1 MIGLIP
7 ISIRFALVPD
17 WEPVARRAGK
27 WGMKMRI
34 ILFAAVALAIGS
46 SAVRAEELAASPR
59 AEGARFAAMSLTDAQ
74 GARAIISNV
83 LATANGTHLAPCQVQ
98 VSFFGADGSLIGNA
112 TTVQLK
118 AGESTSVPASHPS
131 KLVRAVVNIGDVVD
145 PAKVCALRTSVEIF
159 DVQTDTTFVS
169 VPGEFIGS
177 NSECSVSVAPAL
189 GAARKNISG
198 RKNSGPL
205 AITSSLSGGTVSPR
219 TRSPVLAATPPT
231 APR

>member
-1 MIGLIP
+1 
-7 ISIRFALVPD
+7 
-17 WEPVARRAGK
+17 
-27 WGMKMRI
+27 MKL
-34 ILFAAVALAIGS
+34 ILFSALALAIGS
-46 SAVRAEELAASPR
+46 SASHADDLAASPQ
-59 AEGARFAAMSLTDAQ
+59 AKGARFAAMSLTKDQ
-74 GARAIISNV
+74 GLRAIISNV
-83 LATANGTHLAPCQVQ
+83 LAPANGTVLAPCQVQ
-98 VSFFGADGSLIGNA
+98 VSFFDADGSPVGDA

-131 KLVRAVVNIGDVVD
+131 KLVRAIVSIGDVVD

-159 DVQTDTTFVS
+159 DVQTDTTFIS

-189 GAARKNISG
+189 VAARKNISG

-205 AITSSLSGGTVSPR
+205 AITSSISGGTVLAR

-231 APR
+231 VPR

>member
-1 MIGLIP
+1 MIGLIS
-7 ISIRFALVPD
+7 ISIRFGLVPD
-17 WEPVARRAGK
+17 WEPVARRVGK

-46 SAVRAEELAASPR
+46 SAVQAEELAASPR
-59 AEGARFAAMSLTDAQ
+59 AEGARFAAMSLTKDQ
-74 GARAIISNV
+74 GLRAIISNV
-83 LATANGTHLAPCQVQ
+83 LAPANGTVLASCQVQ
-98 VSFFGADGSLIGNA
+98 VSFFDADGSPVGDA

-131 KLVRAVVNIGDVVD
+131 KLVRAVVSIGDVVD
-145 PAKVCALRTSVEIF
+145 PAKACALRTSVEIF
-159 DVQTDTTFVS
+159 DVQTDTTFIS

-177 NSECSVSVAPAL
+177 SSECSVSVAPAL
-189 GAARKNISG
+189 VAARKNISG